1 MKEYKI
7 IKNYMI
13 KYMKSDEDEVKT
25 VIVEA
30 TSPTSAIN
38 NALIHHHIFDNDIMM
53 IELIFKHDDEKYA
66 NDVVDEEIL
75 NGFVGAPN

>member
-30 TSPTSAIN
+30 TNPTSAIN
-38 NALIHHHIFDNDIMM
+38 NALIYHKIYNEDIMM
-53 IELIFKHDDEKYA
+53 IKLIK
-66 NDVVDEEIL
+66 L
-75 NGFVGAPN
+75 